1 MAEVLWVVEAPWLL
15 ELSTLQVL
23 FVEILIWNS
32 FILNLQGTTTAGM
45 VQVSTMVQHLDL
57 KSFNMLM
64 EWDFLGN
71 MDNIDERG

>member
-15 ELSTLQVL
+15 ELSILQVL

-57 KSFNMLM
+57 KSFNMLK
-64 EWDFLGN
+64 EWDFMGN
-71 MDNIDERG
+71 MVNSDERG

>member
-1 MAEVLWVVEAPWLL
+1 MEAPWLL

-32 FILNLQGTTTAGM
+32 FILNLQGAITAGM

-57 KSFNMLM
+57 KSFNMLK
-64 EWDFLGN
+64 EWDFDGN
-71 MDNIDERG
+71 MGNSDERG

>member
-15 ELSTLQVL
+15 ELSILQVL

-57 KSFNMLM
+57 KSFNMLK

-71 MDNIDERG
+71 MDNSDERG

>member
-57 KSFNMLM
+57 KSFNMLK

-71 MDNIDERG
+71 MDNSDERG